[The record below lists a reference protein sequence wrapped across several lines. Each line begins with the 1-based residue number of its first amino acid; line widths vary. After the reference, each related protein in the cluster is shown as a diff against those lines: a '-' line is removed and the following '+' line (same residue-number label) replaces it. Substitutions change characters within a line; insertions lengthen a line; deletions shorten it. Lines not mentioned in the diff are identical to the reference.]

1 MLPVRVLLVDDDTLV
16 RRAVRQILEAAD
28 DLEVVGEA
36 SDGDGAV
43 RQAPQADVVLMDLR
57 MPVLDGFEAIRRLKS
72 SSDTRDIPVLAV
84 TAQAMDEDREHCLA
98 LGVDGFITKPID
110 LEIFQKK
117 IEEVLGI
124 Q

>member
-1 MLPVRVLLVDDDTLV
+1 
-16 RRAVRQILEAAD
+16 
-28 DLEVVGEA
+28 
-36 SDGDGAV
+36 
-43 RQAPQADVVLMDLR
+43 MDLR

-72 SSDTRDIPVLAV
+72 SSDTRDIPILAV
-84 TAQAMDEDREHCLA
+84 TAQAMDEDRERCLA

-117 IEEVLGI
+117 IEEALGI